1 MDSEPKTTHYV
12 IFVSRVTHMHVTRM
26 FSVQSHVSFLSPV
39 SVFLL
44 SQVFYIKIDD
54 NSISIVTKLREGESV
69 NEHIR
74 AVTEIFEAL
83 AEFGDAVTEEDRVVH
98 LLAESY
104 NVLVT
109 ALEAQS
115 ENVPK
120 WDVVT
125 ERLLHQKI

>member
-54 NSISIVTKLREGESV
+54 NSISIAT
-69 NEHIR
+69 
-74 AVTEIFEAL
+74 
-83 AEFGDAVTEEDRVVH
+83 
-98 LLAESY
+98 
-104 NVLVT
+104 LVT
-109 ALEAQS
+109 STLLL
-115 ENVPK
+115 
-120 WDVVT
+120 
-125 ERLLHQKI
+125 RLRVYVQDG

>member
-54 NSISIVTKLREGESV
+54 NSISIATRTYCHNSLSQV
-69 NEHIR
+69 
-74 AVTEIFEAL
+74 
-83 AEFGDAVTEEDRVVH
+83 DVH
-98 LLAESY
+98 VQAY
-104 NVLVT
+104 CT
-109 ALEAQS
+109 
-115 ENVPK
+115 
-120 WDVVT
+120 
-125 ERLLHQKI
+125 